1 MLVTPSNSTRT
12 VRPATA
18 VTNHMKVRRR
28 EKAGRSRRIAFHQ
41 IPHSDSGSP
50 RSGMVA
56 SMVQVG
62 SGHPIGTI
70 DSQFVNH
77 VWAHDPDA
85 TRRAALRYSGA
96 LTARWISRRTHRRA
110 NTKTGRDGPDRV
122 EDLMGKQRREQ
133 SQHSIFVDNPFVDG
147 FLEWMG
153 SREGRQ
159 CIEVR
164 DVLWD
169 LLEDVEL
176 DAKQRQLIWPDA
188 EGLDLVQSIQRIP
201 GLPWPRDRG
210 SFTQL
215 DRYGLRSGK
224 LFPG

>member
-85 TRRAALRYSGA
+85 TRRAALWESGA
-96 LTARWISRRTHRRA
+96 TRGAIQSDALTLRIFRDMAGFDHGGLLEISLRVRY
-110 NTKTGRDGPDRV
+110 RDGY
-122 EDLMGKQRREQ
+122 RRET
-133 SQHSIFVDNPFVDG
+133 
-147 FLEWMG
+147 E
-153 SREGRQ
+153 REFQGP
-159 CIEVR
+159 
-164 DVLWD
+164 LK
-169 LLEDVEL
+169 EL
-176 DAKQRQLIWPDA
+176 PIT
-188 EGLDLVQSIQRIP
+188 
-201 GLPWPRDRG
+201 PRR
-210 SFTQL
+210 
-215 DRYGLRSGK
+215 
-224 LFPG
+224 

>member
-1 MLVTPSNSTRT
+1 MC
-12 VRPATA
+12 
-18 VTNHMKVRRR
+18 
-28 EKAGRSRRIAFHQ
+28 RRIAFHQ
-41 IPHSDSGSP
+41 IPHSDCGSS

-85 TRRAALRYSGA
+85 TRRAALRYSG
-96 LTARWISRRTHRRA
+96 TARWTHRRA

-133 SQHSIFVDNPFVDG
+133 SQDSIFVDNPFVDG

-153 SREGRQ
+153 SREAAYPVDSGLSRCSMLSNRIGAVARVGTDGEGAVACRIQ
-159 CIEVR
+159 EVVFR
-164 DVLWD
+164 
-169 LLEDVEL
+169 
-176 DAKQRQLIWPDA
+176 
-188 EGLDLVQSIQRIP
+188 
-201 GLPWPRDRG
+201 
-210 SFTQL
+210 
-215 DRYGLRSGK
+215 
-224 LFPG
+224 

>member
-77 VWAHDPDA
+77 VWAHDPGDETSRLA
-85 TRRAALRYSGA
+85 VFRRL
-96 LTARWISRRTHRRA
+96 
-110 NTKTGRDGPDRV
+110 DGTMD
-122 EDLMGKQRREQ
+122 
-133 SQHSIFVDNPFVDG
+133 
-147 FLEWMG
+147 
-153 SREGRQ
+153 
-159 CIEVR
+159 
-164 DVLWD
+164 
-169 LLEDVEL
+169 
-176 DAKQRQLIWPDA
+176 
-188 EGLDLVQSIQRIP
+188 IP
-201 GLPWPRDRG
+201 G
-210 SFTQL
+210 
-215 DRYGLRSGK
+215 
-224 LFPG
+224 

>member
-1 MLVTPSNSTRT
+1 MLVTPSKSTRT
-12 VRPATA
+12 VKPATA

-28 EKAGRSRRIAFHQ
+28 ENAGRRRRIAFHQ

-56 SMVQVG
+56 FMVQVG
-62 SGHPIGTI
+62 SGHPISTI

-77 VWAHDPDA
+77 VWAHDPDETSRVA
-85 TRRAALRYSGA
+85 GIGGHEYSGA
-96 LTARWISRRTHRRA
+96 LTARRISRRTHRRA

-122 EDLMGKQRREQ
+122 EDLMSKQRPEQ
-133 SQHSIFVDNPFVDG
+133 SQDSIFVDNPFVDG

-159 CIEVR
+159 CIEAR

-176 DAKQRQLIWPDA
+176 DAKQRQL
-188 EGLDLVQSIQRIP
+188 VQSIQRI
-201 GLPWPRDRG
+201 
-210 SFTQL
+210 Q
-215 DRYGLRSGK
+215 K
-224 LFPG
+224 LYPDFPG

>member
-18 VTNHMKVRRR
+18 VTNHIKVRRR

-62 SGHPIGTI
+62 SGHPISTI

-77 VWAHDPDA
+77 VWAHDPNA

-96 LTARWISRRTHRRA
+96 LTAHHRA
-110 NTKTGRDGPDRV
+110 NTKTGRDDPDRV

-133 SQHSIFVDNPFVDG
+133 SQDSIFVDNPFVDG

-159 CIEVR
+159 CIELR

-169 LLEDVEL
+169 LLT
-176 DAKQRQLIWPDA
+176 ACR
-188 EGLDLVQSIQRIP
+188 
-201 GLPWPRDRG
+201 
-210 SFTQL
+210 T
-215 DRYGLRSGK
+215 
-224 LFPG
+224 

>member
-62 SGHPIGTI
+62 SGHLIGTI

-110 NTKTGRDGPDRV
+110 NTKTGRDGPEVSGQTLR
-122 EDLMGKQRREQ
+122 
-133 SQHSIFVDNPFVDG
+133 VDG
-147 FLEWMG
+147 F
-153 SREGRQ
+153 
-159 CIEVR
+159 
-164 DVLWD
+164 
-169 LLEDVEL
+169 
-176 DAKQRQLIWPDA
+176 A
-188 EGLDLVQSIQRIP
+188 
-201 GLPWPRDRG
+201 
-210 SFTQL
+210 
-215 DRYGLRSGK
+215 
-224 LFPG
+224 

>member
-77 VWAHDPDA
+77 VWAGLISLA
-85 TRRAALRYSGA
+85 CRKVSLRRRLCRPCA
-96 LTARWISRRTHRRA
+96 
-110 NTKTGRDGPDRV
+110 
-122 EDLMGKQRREQ
+122 
-133 SQHSIFVDNPFVDG
+133 
-147 FLEWMG
+147 
-153 SREGRQ
+153 
-159 CIEVR
+159 
-164 DVLWD
+164 
-169 LLEDVEL
+169 
-176 DAKQRQLIWPDA
+176 
-188 EGLDLVQSIQRIP
+188 
-201 GLPWPRDRG
+201 
-210 SFTQL
+210 
-215 DRYGLRSGK
+215 DRYIKGRERLPVRVGEVPPFAVVVHK
-224 LFPG
+224 